1 MSERFWSLSPADRTE
16 ALEVAASRLSRPTHI
31 LEKDVWVVW
40 LLSVLYD
47 SEVGNHLTFKGGTS
61 LSKAYKII
69 DRFSE
74 DVDLTYDIRE
84 LIGRGDPPPESR
96 SQADKVTREVREL
109 LPLWLETKIAP
120 LIASAL
126 DKENLNATV
135 DLSLDQIT
143 LEYSQLVSSYSYV
156 KPRVLLEFGARAT
169 GEPWE
174 RIEVRCDMAAA
185 LPELEFPIAMP
196 RVLDIART
204 FWEKATA
211 AHVFCKR
218 GRGRGD
224 GRISRHWYDL
234 AAMARLDGFEKLAAN
249 DVALLVVQNKK
260 AFFRENDAS
269 GATIDYTDAV
279 SGHLQLVPTGAAL
292 DLLAT
297 DYIEMRTNGMLPE
310 SAPDFESLLEL
321 CRRCEESLNQMRRRN
336 SQGLDPF

>member
-1 MSERFWSLSPADRTE
+1 MNERFWSLSPADRTE
-16 ALEVAASRLSRPTHI
+16 ALEVAASRLSRPAHI

-40 LLSVLYD
+40 LLSVLYG

-61 LSKAYKII
+61 LSKAYRII

-109 LPLWLETKIAP
+109 LPHWLESKIAP
-120 LIASAL
+120 LIADAL
-126 DKENLNATV
+126 DKENLSATV
-135 DLSLDQIT
+135 ALSPDQVAI
-143 LEYSQLVSSYSYV
+143 EYSQLVSSYSYV

-174 RIEVRCDMAAA
+174 RIEVRCDMATA
-185 LPELEFPIAMP
+185 LPELEFPEATP
-196 RVLDIART
+196 RVLGIART

-211 AHVFCKR
+211 AHVFCKK

-234 AAMARLDGFEKLAAN
+234 AAMARLDDFDKLAAN
-249 DVALLVVQNKK
+249 DVALLVAQNKQ
-260 AFFRENDAS
+260 AFFRENDAA
-269 GATIDYTDAV
+269 GATIDYTEAV
-279 SGHLQLVPTGAAL
+279 SGQLQLVPSGAAL
-292 DLLAT
+292 DLLAA
-297 DYIEMRTNGMLPE
+297 DYLEMSTNGMLPE
-310 SAPDFESLLEL
+310 SAPDFEFLLQL
-321 CRRCEESLNQMRRRN
+321 CRSCEKTINQIRGFES
-336 SQGLDPF
+336 GD